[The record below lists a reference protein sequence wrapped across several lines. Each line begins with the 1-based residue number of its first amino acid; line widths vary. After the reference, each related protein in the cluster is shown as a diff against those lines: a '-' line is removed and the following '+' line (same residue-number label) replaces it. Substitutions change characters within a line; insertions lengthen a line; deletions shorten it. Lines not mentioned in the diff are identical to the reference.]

1 MIEGK
6 PRRSAPRLRNQ
17 YSTVA
22 SSWYSHWPG
31 AIDRIAAVLL
41 ATRTGAAQS
50 VSELVAAGDATHPYL
65 HPDSALVFYRRAL
78 ALDSNSYE
86 ALWRTSRAI
95 VDIAKQIQENDG
107 APRARR
113 DSLYDQAKVYADRAI
128 KADSMGAE
136 GHFVL
141 ALTLGRQS
149 RTKGGKDKVKFA
161 KVIYDEA
168 ALAIKLGP
176 THDGAHHILGAWH
189 AEVRRLSG
197 ASRFFAKMLFGGG
210 FLGRASWDS
219 AIAHLETAV
228 KENPSYIYHR
238 LELAEVYLD
247 RDRPADARAQLEA
260 IAGLADGDV
269 LDPQHRRRAAELL
282 ERIRKES
289 G

>member
-1 MIEGK
+1 MRTNRARGFMVG
-6 PRRSAPRLRNQ
+6 LL
-17 YSTVA
+17 
-22 SSWYSHWPG
+22 
-31 AIDRIAAVLL
+31 VLL
-41 ATRTGAAQS
+41 ARPAVAQS
-50 VSELVAAGDATHPYL
+50 VSELIAEGDATHPYL
-65 HPDSALVFYRRAL
+65 HPDSALSFYRRAL
-78 ALDSNSYE
+78 AIDSNSYG

-107 APRARR
+107 PPRAHR

-128 KADSMGAE
+128 KADSMGDE

-149 RTKGGKDKVKFA
+149 RTRGGKDRVRFA
-161 KVIYDEA
+161 RIIYDEA
-168 ALAIKLGP
+168 ALAIQLRP
-176 THDGAHHILGAWH
+176 NHDGAHHILGAWH

-219 AIAHLETAV
+219 AIAHLELAV
-228 KENPSYIYHR
+228 KDNPSYIYHR

-247 RDRPADARAQLEA
+247 QDRPADAKTQLET
-260 IAGLADGDV
+260 IAGLPDGDV